1 MEYGELMK
9 DIRFEFEVRQKDM
22 AKILGISRST
32 YSDFEQQYNIIPLK
46 HLIKFCNHFDINMD
60 YILGLTK
67 IRKYN
72 DLKYEVITKNVGLNI
87 RKLRRENKMQQQEL
101 ANKLHITSASLS
113 SYERGRR
120 LVSTGTLYS
129 VCKLFN
135 VSADFIL
142 NRTTNKYLDNLKEL
156 VQN

>member
-9 DIRFEFEVRQKDM
+9 DIRFEFEIRQKDM

-46 HLIKFCNHFDINMD
+46 HLIGFCNYFNLNMD
-60 YILGLTK
+60 YILRLSK
-67 IRKYN
+67 VRKYD
-72 DLKYEVITKNVGLNI
+72 DLKSEVNAKNVGLNI
-87 RKLRRENKMQQQEL
+87 RKLRREHKMQQQDL
-101 ANKLHITSASLS
+101 ASKLHITSASLS

-129 VCKLFN
+129 ICKLFN
-135 VSADFIL
+135 VSSDFIL
-142 NRTTNKYLDNLKEL
+142 NRTDNKYLNNSKEL
-156 VQN
+156 VQT